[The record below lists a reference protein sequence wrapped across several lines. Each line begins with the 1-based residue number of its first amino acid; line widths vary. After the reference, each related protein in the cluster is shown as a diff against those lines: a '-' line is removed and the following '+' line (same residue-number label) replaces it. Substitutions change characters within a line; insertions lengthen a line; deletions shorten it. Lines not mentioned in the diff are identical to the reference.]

1 MKIEL
6 NAVFPIPMRNHTFS
20 EESTWGKI
28 ESLLSTENNIIIAPS
43 GTGKSSLVAFLY
55 GMRNDYSG
63 RILFDGKDCSK
74 FSLREWTVL
83 RREKVSCV
91 FQDLRLIP
99 NLSVEENLELKNN
112 LTQHKNKSEISAML
126 ERVGVSHQL
135 KQKAATLSFG
145 QQQRVAIIRSL
156 LQPFDLLILDEPFSH
171 LDQENIR
178 LCSDLILENCKQNN
192 AGILVFSL
200 GDRHHFN
207 YAKELKL

>member
-6 NAVFPIPMRNHTFS
+6 NAVFPIPMRNLTFS
-20 EESTWGKI
+20 EESTWGKT
-28 ESLLSTENNIIIAPS
+28 ESLFSTENNLIIAPS

-63 RILFDGKDCSK
+63 RILFDEKDISK
-74 FSLREWTVL
+74 FSLREWTAI
-83 RREKVSCV
+83 RREKISCV

-99 NLSVEENLELKNN
+99 NLSVEENLDLKNK

-126 ERVGVSHQL
+126 EKLGLIHQL

-145 QQQRVAIIRSL
+145 QQQRVAIVRSL
-156 LQPFDLLILDEPFSH
+156 LQPCELLILDEPFSH
-171 LDQENIR
+171 LDLENIR
-178 LCSDLILENCKQNN
+178 LCSELILENCNQNN
-192 AGILVFSL
+192 AGILIFSL